1 MSLDRYRR
9 KRDFAKTPEPSGTAG
24 STGPAPG
31 RRFVVQRHRA
41 RRLHYDFRLE
51 IDGVL
56 ASWAVPKGP
65 TLDPG
70 VRRMAVHVEDH
81 PLDYFEFE
89 GVIPG
94 GQYGAGDVIVWDWG
108 TYEPEATADPAA
120 AVRDGELKFRLDGE
134 KLAGRFTIVRTDRGA
149 GRADGAERSWLL
161 IKKHDDAAVAGWDP
175 EAHARSVRSGRT
187 NDEVA
192 TGAGT
197 AWIPDAPPGAAEVD
211 LGAAREAPMPDFVE
225 PMKATLAD
233 APFSDPDWLFEV
245 KWDGYRVEAV
255 VRDGMVRLW
264 TRNRQD
270 AARYFPRLAG
280 SADWIKA
287 REAIVDGEVVA
298 LRPDGTADFSLLQ
311 DATGVKGPGSARLG
325 GTGVRGAE
333 REVIPL
339 AYEVFDLLYLD
350 GRSLVDVPLEDRKRL
365 LRAVLREHPMVRY
378 AGHVESDGE
387 TFFRAAAERGVEGMV
402 AKLRRSRYEPGRRS
416 RSWLKLKVR
425 PEQELVVGGYLP
437 GKGRSADLGAL
448 AVGVHED
455 GVLRYAGRVGS
466 GFDDATRAMLL
477 GRLEP
482 LRRPD
487 PPFGNPPRLPG
498 AIWVEP
504 RVVIRVEFAEWTTDG
519 LVRQAA
525 YKGLELGR
533 EPESVTR
540 ERPTAAT
547 PSEPSGSRHAPGRP
561 GAADTGRPAASTA
574 SRPATP
580 ALARLPARIGATRA
594 TASAGARP
602 DRGFAPATA
611 EELAELDRLPAGGGR
626 WRVGAHEVS
635 LTNLDRELFPAAHLT
650 KRDLVRYYSTIAPV
664 LLPYLAGRALNLSR
678 WPEGVDG
685 PHFWQKEIP
694 ARAPGWVSRHDLAG
708 RTKDD
713 SHTYVVADSAAT
725 LAWLANQ
732 AAIEIHPWTSRV
744 DAPDRPTYALIDID
758 PGEQTAWEDTVLLAR
773 LYGEALRHLGVAGYP
788 KTTGKRG
795 IQVWI
800 PIVPRYSFDE
810 TRGWVEA
817 VSRAVARA
825 VPELVSWEWEKSARS
840 GRARLDYT
848 QNALNKTLVGP
859 YVGARTA
866 KCERVRTDRMGR
878 ARRSGSAPGP
888 LDHRQHRRAAGRA
901 RGSVRWRPRRGPGVA
916 SRLSAGRRARRA
928 RARRAACAASRYASR
943 SRRPNAQ
950 SDATQHTTA
959 TTTKT
964 ASPCAGTA
972 PVSIAATGSR

>member
-9 KRDFAKTPEPSGTAG
+9 KRDFARTPEPSGTTG
-24 STGPAPG
+24 RTGPAPG

-51 IDGVL
+51 IGGVL

-81 PLDYFEFE
+81 PLEYFDFE
-89 GVIPG
+89 GVIPE

-108 TYEPEATADPAA
+108 TFEPELTADPAA
-120 AVRDGELKFRLDGE
+120 AVRDGELKFRLMGE
-134 KLAGRFTIVRTDRGA
+134 KLAGRFTIVRTGRGA
-149 GRADGAERSWLL
+149 GRPDDAERSWLL
-161 IKKHDDAAVAGWDP
+161 IKKHDDAAVRGWEP
-175 EAHARSVRSGRT
+175 EAHPRSVKSGRT

-192 TGAGT
+192 AGADA
-197 AWIPDAPPGAAEVD
+197 AWISDAPAGVAEVD
-211 LGAAREAPMPDFVE
+211 LSAARESPMPDFVE
-225 PMKATLAD
+225 PMKATLAET
-233 APFSDPDWLFEV
+233 PFSDTDWLFEV

-255 VRDGMVRLW
+255 VRDGTVRLW

-280 SADWIKA
+280 SPDWIDA

-311 DATGVKGPGSARLG
+311 DATGVKGPGSARLDR
-325 GTGVRGAE
+325 TGVRGTSVRGTGVQGEA
-333 REVIPL
+333 REGIHL
-339 AYEVFDLLYLD
+339 AYEVFDLLHLD
-350 GRSLVDVPLEDRKRL
+350 GRSLLDVPLEDRKLL
-365 LRAVLREHPMVRY
+365 LRSVLREHPMVRY
-378 AGHVESDGE
+378 AGHVEAEGE
-387 TFFRAAAERGVEGMV
+387 SFFRAAAERGVEGMV

-416 RSWLKLKVR
+416 RAWLKLKVR
-425 PEQELVVGGYLP
+425 PEQELVVGGYVP

-466 GFDDATRAMLL
+466 GFDDATRTALL

-487 PPFGNPPRLPG
+487 SPFGDAPRLPG
-498 AIWVEP
+498 AVWVEP
-504 RVVIRVEFAEWTTDG
+504 RIVIRVEFAEWTSDG

-540 ERPTAAT
+540 ERPAAMT
-547 PSEPSGSRHAPGRP
+547 PPAMTPRPDVPPADAPPAEMMLPPDVPPADAPPAKARRRHAASPASAARPRLSSLTDAGTPARTRQAESDVPQPAIPPAVAVARAPDPGS
-561 GAADTGRPAASTA
+561 STTLPA
-574 SRPATP
+574 SREGPADE
-580 ALARLPARIGATRA
+580 A
-594 TASAGARP
+594 
-602 DRGFAPATA
+602 FAPATD
-611 EELAELDRLPAGGGR
+611 EELAALDRLPARGGQ

-635 LTNLDRELFPAAHLT
+635 LTHLDRELFPAAQLT
-650 KRDLVRYYSTIAPV
+650 KRDLVRYYATIAPV

-694 ARAPGWVSRHDLAG
+694 GWAPAWVSRRYLAG
-708 RTKDD
+708 HTKDD
-713 SHTYVVADSAAT
+713 SHTYVLADSAAA

-758 PGEQTAWEDTVLLAR
+758 PGERTAWEDTVLLAQ
-773 LYGEALRHLGVAGYP
+773 LYGKALRHLGVTGYP

-800 PIVPRYSFDE
+800 PIAPRYSFDE
-810 TRGWVEA
+810 TRAWVEQ

-825 VPELVSWEWEKSARS
+825 VPELVSWEWEKSARR

-848 QNALNKTLVGP
+848 QNAVNKTLVGP
-859 YVGARTA
+859 YV
-866 KCERVRTDRMGR
+866 
-878 ARRSGSAPGP
+878 
-888 LDHRQHRRAAGRA
+888 
-901 RGSVRWRPRRGPGVA
+901 
-916 SRLSAGRRARRA
+916 A
-928 RARRAACAASRYASR
+928 RAR
-943 SRRPNAQ
+943 PNA
-950 SDATQHTTA
+950 SVSAPISWDELDDPDLRPDRWTVATI
-959 TTTKT
+959 
-964 ASPCAGTA
+964 GERL
-972 PVSIAATGSR
+972 AARGDLFEGVLGEGQELPPL

>member
-9 KRDFAKTPEPSGTAG
+9 KRDFAKTPEPSGAAG
-24 STGPAPG
+24 RDGPTPG

-81 PLDYFEFE
+81 LLAYFDFE
-89 GVIPG
+89 GVIPE

-108 TYEPEATADPAA
+108 TFEPESTADPAA
-120 AVRDGELKFRLDGE
+120 AVRDGELKFRLEGE
-134 KLAGRFTIVRTDRGA
+134 KLAGRFTIVRTGRGA
-149 GRADGAERSWLL
+149 GRADDAERSWLL

-175 EAHARSVRSGRT
+175 EAHPRSVKSGRT

-192 TGAGT
+192 AGADA
-197 AWIPDAPPGAAEVD
+197 AWISDAPPGAAEVD
-211 LGAAREAPMPDFVE
+211 LSAAREAPMPDFVE

-255 VRDGMVRLW
+255 VRDGSVRLW

-270 AARYFPRLAG
+270 ASRYFPRLAG
-280 SADWIKA
+280 SPDWINA
-287 REAIVDGEVVA
+287 RDAIVDGEVVA

-325 GTGVRGAE
+325 RTGVRGTGVRGEA
-333 REVIPL
+333 REAIPL

-378 AGHVESDGE
+378 AGHVESEGE

-402 AKLRRSRYEPGRRS
+402 AKLRRSRYEPGRLS
-416 RSWLKLKVR
+416 RAWLKLKVR
-425 PEQELVVGGYLP
+425 PEQELVVGGYVP

-466 GFDDATRAMLL
+466 GFDDATRTALL
-477 GRLEP
+477 NRLEP

-487 PPFGNPPRLPG
+487 PPFRDAPRLPG

-504 RVVIRVEFAEWTTDG
+504 RIVIRVEFAEWTTDG

-533 EPESVTR
+533 EAESVTR
-540 ERPTAAT
+540 ERPAAVTPAAELRAAEVPPAAMTPPAEAT
-547 PSEPSGSRHAPGRP
+547 PPAPSRNRHA
-561 GAADTGRPAASTA
+561 AS
-574 SRPATP
+574 
-580 ALARLPARIGATRA
+580 PARAAARA
-594 TASAGARP
+594 PSRGASATVPASGEARRDGA
-602 DRGFAPATA
+602 FAPATDD
-611 EELAELDRLPAGGGR
+611 ELAALDRLPARGGH
-626 WRVGAHEVS
+626 WRVGTHEVS
-635 LTNLDRELFPAAHLT
+635 LTHLDRELFPAAHLT
-650 KRDLVRYYSTIAPV
+650 KRDLVRYYATVAPV

-694 ARAPGWVSRHDLAG
+694 SWAPAWVSRHHLAG
-708 RTKDD
+708 HTKDD

-758 PGEQTAWEDTVLLAR
+758 PGERTAWEDTVLLAQ
-773 LYGEALRHLGVAGYP
+773 LFGEALRHLGVVGHP

-800 PIVPRYSFDE
+800 PIEPRYSFDE
-810 TRGWVEA
+810 TRTWVER

-848 QNALNKTLVGP
+848 QNAVNKTLVGP
-859 YVGARTA
+859 YV
-866 KCERVRTDRMGR
+866 VR
-878 ARRSGSAPGP
+878 A
-888 LDHRQHRRAAGRA
+888 
-901 RGSVRWRPRRGPGVA
+901 
-916 SRLSAGRRARRA
+916 
-928 RARRAACAASRYASR
+928 
-943 SRRPNAQ
+943 RPNA
-950 SDATQHTTA
+950 SVSTPITWDELDDPDLRPDRWTIATIGERLA
-959 TTTKT
+959 TRGDVFEG
-964 ASPCAGTA
+964 ALGEGQELP
-972 PVSIAATGSR
+972 PL

>member
-9 KRDFAKTPEPSGTAG
+9 KRDFAKTPEPSGATG
-24 STGPAPG
+24 RTGPAPG

-51 IDGVL
+51 IGGVL

-81 PLDYFEFE
+81 PLEYFDFE
-89 GVIPG
+89 GVIPE

-108 TYEPEATADPAA
+108 TFEPESTADPAA
-120 AVRDGELKFRLDGE
+120 AVRDGELKFRLEGE
-134 KLAGRFTIVRTDRGA
+134 KLAGRFTIVRTGRGA
-149 GRADGAERSWLL
+149 GRPDDAERSWLL
-161 IKKHDDAAVAGWDP
+161 IKKHDDAAVQGWEP
-175 EAHARSVRSGRT
+175 EAHPRSVKSGRT

-192 TGAGT
+192 AGADA
-197 AWIPDAPPGAAEVD
+197 AWIPDGPAGAAEVD
-211 LGAAREAPMPDFVE
+211 LSAARESPMPDFVE

-233 APFSDPDWLFEV
+233 TPFSDPDWLFEV

-255 VRDGMVRLW
+255 VRDGKVRLW
-264 TRNRQD
+264 TRNHQD

-280 SADWIKA
+280 SPDWIDA

-311 DATGVKGPGSARLG
+311 DATGVKGPGSSRLG
-325 GTGVRGAE
+325 GTGVRGEA
-333 REVIPL
+333 REGIHL
-339 AYEVFDLLYLD
+339 AYEVFDLLHLD
-350 GRSLVDVPLEDRKRL
+350 GRSLLDVPLEDRKRL

-378 AGHVESDGE
+378 AGHVESEGE

-416 RSWLKLKVR
+416 RAWLKLKVR

-448 AVGVHED
+448 AVGVYED

-466 GFDDATRAMLL
+466 GFDDATRTALL

-487 PPFGNPPRLPG
+487 SPFVDAPRLPG
-498 AIWVEP
+498 AVWVEP
-504 RVVIRVEFAEWTTDG
+504 RIVIRVEFAEWTSDR

-533 EPESVTR
+533 EPQSVTR
-540 ERPTAAT
+540 ERPAAMA
-547 PSEPSGSRHAPGRP
+547 PSADVPRADAPPAHEPPAVVTSPADAPPARSRTRHAVS
-561 GAADTGRPAASTA
+561 AASA
-574 SRPATP
+574 
-580 ALARLPARIGATRA
+580 ARLPASSRPDAGTPAGTRQAVSEAAQAATG
-594 TASAGARP
+594 AGAVVRAPARGASPTIPASREGRP
-602 DRGFAPATA
+602 DGAFAPATD
-611 EELAELDRLPAGGGR
+611 EELAALDRLPARGGR

-635 LTNLDRELFPAAHLT
+635 LTHLDRELFPAAQLT
-650 KRDLVRYYSTIAPV
+650 KRDLVRYYATIAPV

-694 ARAPGWVSRHDLAG
+694 GWAPAWVSRHHLAG
-708 RTKDD
+708 HTKDD
-713 SHTYVVADSAAT
+713 SHTYVVADSAAV

-758 PGEQTAWEDTVLLAR
+758 PGERTAWEDTVLLAQ
-773 LYGEALRHLGVAGYP
+773 LYGEALRHLGVTGLP

-800 PIVPRYSFDE
+800 PIAPRYSFDE
-810 TRGWVEA
+810 TRGWVEQ

-825 VPELVSWEWEKSARS
+825 VPELVSWEWEKSARR

-848 QNALNKTLVGP
+848 QNAVNKTLVGP
-859 YVGARTA
+859 YV
-866 KCERVRTDRMGR
+866 
-878 ARRSGSAPGP
+878 
-888 LDHRQHRRAAGRA
+888 
-901 RGSVRWRPRRGPGVA
+901 
-916 SRLSAGRRARRA
+916 A
-928 RARRAACAASRYASR
+928 RAR
-943 SRRPNAQ
+943 PNA
-950 SDATQHTTA
+950 SVSAPISWDELDDPDLRPDRWTIATI
-959 TTTKT
+959 
-964 ASPCAGTA
+964 GDRL
-972 PVSIAATGSR
+972 AARGDLFKGVLAEGQELPPL

>member
-9 KRDFAKTPEPSGTAG
+9 KRDFAKTPEPSGAA
-24 STGPAPG
+24 GPAGPTPG

-51 IDGVL
+51 IDGAL

-81 PLDYFEFE
+81 PVEYFDFE
-89 GVIPG
+89 GVIPE

-108 TYEPEATADPAA
+108 TFEPESTADPAA
-120 AVRDGELKFRLDGE
+120 AVRDGELKFRLQGE
-134 KLAGRFTIVRTDRGA
+134 KLAGRFTIVRTGRGA
-149 GRADGAERSWLL
+149 GRADAAERSWLL
-161 IKKHDDAAVAGWDP
+161 IKKHDDAAVRGWDP
-175 EAHARSVRSGRT
+175 EAHPRSVKSART

-192 TGAGT
+192 AGADA
-197 AWIPDAPPGAAEVD
+197 AWISDAPAGAAEVD
-211 LGAAREAPMPDFVE
+211 LSAAREAPMPDFVE

-255 VRDGMVRLW
+255 VRDGRVQLW

-280 SADWIKA
+280 SPDWINA
-287 REAIVDGEVVA
+287 RDAIVDGEVVA

-325 GTGVRGAE
+325 GTGVRGEA
-333 REVIPL
+333 RDAIPL

-365 LRAVLREHPMVRY
+365 LRAVLREHPIVRY
-378 AGHVESDGE
+378 AGHVESEGE
-387 TFFRAAAERGVEGMV
+387 TFFRAASERGVEGMV

-416 RSWLKLKVR
+416 RAWLKLKVR
-425 PEQELVVGGYLP
+425 PEQELVVGGYVP

-466 GFDDATRAMLL
+466 GFDEATRTTLL

-487 PPFGNPPRLPG
+487 PPFSDAPRLPG
-498 AIWVEP
+498 AVWVEP
-504 RVVIRVEFAEWTTDG
+504 RIVIRVEFAEWTTDG

-533 EPESVTR
+533 EAESVTR
-540 ERPTAAT
+540 ERAADVTPAADVTRAVPAPRAAT
-547 PSEPSGSRHAPGRP
+547 PARAAARAPAPDGS
-561 GAADTGRPAASTA
+561 
-574 SRPATP
+574 
-580 ALARLPARIGATRA
+580 A
-594 TASAGARP
+594 TAPASGEARP
-602 DRGFAPATA
+602 DDAFAPATD
-611 EELAELDRLPAGGGR
+611 EELDALDRLPARGGH

-635 LTNLDRELFPAAHLT
+635 LTHLDRELFPAAQLT
-650 KRDLVRYYSTIAPV
+650 KRDLVRYYATIAPV

-678 WPEGVDG
+678 WPDGVDG

-694 ARAPGWVSRHDLAG
+694 GWAPAWVSRHYLAG
-708 RTKDD
+708 HTKDD

-758 PGEQTAWEDTVLLAR
+758 PGERTAWEDTVLLAR
-773 LYGEALRHLGVAGYP
+773 LYGEALRHLGVIGYP

-800 PIVPRYSFDE
+800 PIAPRYSFDE
-810 TRGWVEA
+810 TRGWVEH
-817 VSRAVARA
+817 VSRAVGRA
-825 VPELVSWEWEKSARS
+825 VPELVSWEWEKSARR

-848 QNALNKTLVGP
+848 QNAVNKTLVGP
-859 YVGARTA
+859 YV
-866 KCERVRTDRMGR
+866 
-878 ARRSGSAPGP
+878 
-888 LDHRQHRRAAGRA
+888 
-901 RGSVRWRPRRGPGVA
+901 
-916 SRLSAGRRARRA
+916 A
-928 RARRAACAASRYASR
+928 RAR
-943 SRRPNAQ
+943 PNA
-950 SDATQHTTA
+950 SVSAPISWDELDDPDLRPDRWNIATIGKRLVARGDLFGGVLDEGQEL
-959 TTTKT
+959 
-964 ASPCAGTA
+964 P
-972 PVSIAATGSR
+972 PL